1 MSKYLP
7 HILQIC
13 RKNGEYAERNLLLS
27 TMPDKVNWTVFRENQ
42 MGDHKL
48 TYDEQISNFIFCLS
62 LTYKVLSAYVV
73 NTLNNE
79 KSLKN
84 SPFFR

>member
-1 MSKYLP
+1 
-7 HILQIC
+7 
-13 RKNGEYAERNLLLS
+13 
-27 TMPDKVNWTVFRENQ
+27 MPDKVNWTVFRENR

-48 TYDEQISNFIFCLS
+48 TYDEQISIFFIS

-79 KSLKN
+79 NFGPKPKN
-84 SPFFR
+84 FEILFLACI